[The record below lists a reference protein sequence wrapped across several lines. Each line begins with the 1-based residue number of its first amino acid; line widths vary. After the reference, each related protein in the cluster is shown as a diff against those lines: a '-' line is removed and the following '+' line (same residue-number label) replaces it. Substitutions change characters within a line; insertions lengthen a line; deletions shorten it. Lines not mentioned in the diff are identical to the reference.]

1 MTDLHTPTLFTRHN
15 RPLHALWLESQAWFC
30 AQELGRLTGRHYDQ
44 HGVRRL
50 DPDQHRVVR
59 LRRYEQYQDTLMIS
73 ESGAY
78 TLLAHN
84 YVPENRHLRRWL
96 THEVV
101 AVLRAADT
109 EDADASPQLGRM
121 CWAGGR
127 MSTLLY
133 WQSEAWVKMR
143 DMPVVLALEAAE
155 AEPSGMRK
163 DGWREC
169 AQRALRMHG
178 V

>member
-1 MTDLHTPTLFTRHN
+1 
-15 RPLHALWLESQAWFC
+15 
-30 AQELGRLTGRHYDQ
+30 
-44 HGVRRL
+44 
-50 DPDQHRVVR
+50 
-59 LRRYEQYQDTLMIS
+59 
-73 ESGAY
+73 
-78 TLLAHN
+78 
-84 YVPENRHLRRWL
+84 
-96 THEVV
+96 
-101 AVLRAADT
+101 
-109 EDADASPQLGRM
+109 M

-127 MSTLLY
+127 ISTLLY

>member
-1 MTDLHTPTLFTRHN
+1 MITQFPPPLFPRHN
-15 RPLHALWLESQAWFC
+15 RPLHALWLESQVWFC
-30 AQELGRLTGRHYDQ
+30 AQELGRMAGRHYD
-44 HGVRRL
+44 HRGVRRL
-50 DPDQHRVVR
+50 DPDQHRSVR
-59 LRRYEQYQDTLMIS
+59 LHRHGLYQDTLMIS

-84 YVPENRHLRRWL
+84 HVPENRHLRKWL

-101 AVLRAADT
+101 AVLREAQTEGTDT
-109 EDADASPQLGRM
+109 SPQLGRM

-127 MSTLLY
+127 ISTLLY
-133 WQSEAWVKMR
+133 WQSDAWVRMR

-155 AEPSGMRK
+155 AEPRGMRK
-163 DGWREC
+163 EGWREG
-169 AQRALRMHG
+169 AQRALRMYG